1 MLRKQWATLA
11 LMIVACLY
19 HGNLMAAPPKKPDV
33 RTMQDWS
40 IVVADSAIESEKY
53 AAEEFRDFF
62 EEATGHRLAI
72 RSDSPS
78 ETKNV
83 FIGASDAL
91 AKSNLAHALD
101 REYAEEELRVII
113 GLDNVAIVGGRPR
126 GVLYGVYQFLED
138 AMGVRFLAKDY
149 THVPRYAADDPVLY
163 TWPDADVRRGQLV
176 PTDYV
181 YNPPIECRFIG
192 FGDFQNNTHQ
202 FAARLR
208 ANGRWSG
215 DASPEKEWRKKVG
228 GVNRKGLILHNVSP
242 QWVRASP
249 EEHPEYF
256 GVDKD
261 GKRLWNNQPC
271 FSSPEA
277 LDRMTKHI
285 LDSLKDYAPNGQ
297 IAVAHMDG
305 PLCHCK
311 RCGDLVRQDGRE
323 PDGVSWG
330 APMFLAVNH
339 MAREVAKVRPDLTVA
354 TYAYT
359 ESAQPPLKF
368 KMEPNVRIQY
378 ATYNACQIHPF
389 ESLTCQMNL
398 RNRDEMR
405 TWGQISDGMMYWYYG
420 MGSYTDFFAPPLVL
434 RMAGPHLRTLIDN
447 KGKSF
452 FIQGDPIMFAEL
464 VQYVFAK
471 LLWDPRLDTYDLVDE
486 YVDLYYGPA
495 AGPIVEFMRLADN
508 ELRYAGMH
516 VDCNVPNIFKRY
528 GYTQELGWH
537 GIELFNEAL
546 ELADTP
552 ERKARVEKVSLVAYR
567 MSLGVT
573 WMGQTPEGMTDED
586 KAKYRQSARK
596 VFELCKKLNIVLA
609 HEARRVDDVEK
620 AIRKALDME
629 ENEPF

>member
-1 MLRKQWATLA
+1 MVLLQIGA
-11 LMIVACLY
+11 M
-19 HGNLMAAPPKKPDV
+19 GSSPKKVDV
-33 RTMQDWS
+33 RTMEDWS
-40 IVVADSAIESEKY
+40 IVVADTAIESERY
-53 AAEEFRDFF
+53 AAEEFREFF
-62 EEATGHRLAI
+62 AQATGHLLAI
-72 RSDSPS
+72 RSDGPS

-91 AKSNLAHALD
+91 AESNLAHALD

-149 THVPRYAADDPVLY
+149 THVPRYAADDPVFY
-163 TWPDADVRRGQLV
+163 TWPDAGVRRGSLV

-181 YNPPIECRFIG
+181 YNPPIECRFNA
-192 FGDFQNNTHQ
+192 FGDFQERTGQ

-208 ANGRWSG
+208 MNGRWSG
-215 DASPEKEWRKKVG
+215 NPVSDKTWRKRIG
-228 GVNRKGLILHNVSP
+228 GNNLKGVILHNVSP

-249 EEHPEYF
+249 EDHPEYF
-256 GVDKD
+256 GTDKD
-261 GKRLWNNQPC
+261 GKRLWNGQPC

-277 LDRMTKHI
+277 IDRITTNI
-285 LDSLKDYAPNGQ
+285 LDALESYGPNGQ

-311 RCGDLVRQDGRE
+311 RCEELVRQDGRE
-323 PDGVSWG
+323 PDGQSWG

-359 ESAQPPLKF
+359 ESVRPPLSF

-389 ESLTCQMNL
+389 ESLTCAMNM
-398 RNRDEMR
+398 RNRDEIR
-405 TWGQISDGMMYWYYG
+405 RWGEISNGMMYWYYA
-420 MGSYTDFFAPPLVL
+420 MGSFTDFFAPPLVL

-447 KGKSF
+447 NGKSF

-508 ELRYAGMH
+508 ELRDAGMH
-516 VDCNVPNIFKRY
+516 TDCNVPNIFKGY
-528 GYTQELGWH
+528 GYTQELAWQ

-552 ERKARVEKVSLVAYR
+552 KRKARVEKASLVPYR
-567 MSLGVT
+567 MTLGVT
-573 WMGQTPEGMTDED
+573 WLGQTPEGMTEED
-586 KAKYRQSARK
+586 KAKYRQNARK
-596 VFELCKKLNIVLA
+596 VFELCEKLNITLA
-609 HEARRVDDVEK
+609 HEARNMESVES
-620 AIRKALDME
+620 AIRKALKME